1 MDKYT
6 SITYSLHEKDNET
19 IKKIEYNFTLKDD
32 DNKMINTYYNN
43 SISNDTQNESFT
55 KTLKDS
61 HNIFEQIGISEN
73 KEDWKIK
80 EFHNSD
86 YQKEYVDDYN
96 KHSFMK
102 TIIDSIPSLANMNGK
117 NMIENQ

>member
-1 MDKYT
+1 METYT
-6 SITYSLHEKDNET
+6 SITYSLHEKNNE
-19 IKKIEYNFTLKDD
+19 IVKKIEYNSTLKD

-43 SISNDTQNESFT
+43 SISNDVQNESFT
-55 KTLKDS
+55 KMLKD
-61 HNIFEQIGISEN
+61 NKDIFEQIGVSQN

-80 EFHNSD
+80 EFHNND
-86 YQKEYVDDYN
+86 YQKEYTDDYN

-102 TIIDSIPSLANMNGK
+102 TITDSIPSLTNMNNK